1 MSITRST
8 SFKSSP
14 GPNQVL
20 DGCQENRDMKP
31 KSKHPYIRLL
41 VLELDITLIN
51 GLALRFRS
59 PKREVSRFLNTNT
72 TYTARLLTTHIVG
85 HHDGEEGLVG
95 RVDGDVERGGLEE
108 DEQGV
113 EKDVG
118 DGEEEVRDHAQRV
131 ALPPVPGLGRG
142 PEERVQGVLA
152 EGREETVAHL

>member
-85 HHDGEEGLVG
+85 HHDGEEGLVV
-95 RVDGDVERGGLEE
+95 RVERYRQRRRLEE
-108 DEQGV
+108 KRSSALYYDKALTVWLKGRRRDQAI
-113 EKDVG
+113 DVG
-118 DGEEEVRDHAQRV
+118 D
-131 ALPPVPGLGRG
+131 
-142 PEERVQGVLA
+142 
-152 EGREETVAHL
+152 